1 MQLAVGLMGQIAG
14 NIVCDFNPMLV
25 QVAVFR

>member
-14 NIVCDFNPMLV
+14 NIVCDFNPMWQCSDSLE
-25 QVAVFR
+25 